1 MPRINLLPW
10 RDLERKRK
18 RQEFMF
24 AIVGGIVVA
33 ALVALLVRVQYGA
46 AIDHQN
52 ERNQYLD
59 GQIQILNNQIA
70 EILDL
75 EKQKQRL
82 KERIEV
88 IQKLQSS
95 RPEAVHLFDQLVRLI
110 PDGVYLT
117 SVKQTGGRIQIKGLA
132 ESSTRVSAFMRNI
145 DGSEWLKDPAL
156 EIIETKGS
164 ADAGANF
171 TLYANQVNNIVDAEK
186 PTKPKPSAKKTA
198 GLMTHNNKEQV

>member
-10 RDLERKRK
+10 REFERKRK
-18 RQEFMF
+18 RQEFM
-24 AIVGGIVVA
+24 A
-33 ALVALLVRVQYGA
+33 AAGA
-46 AIDHQN
+46 AVVLAVLVGFVLRFQYSASIDHQN
-52 ERNQYLD
+52 ERNEYLKGEITQLD
-59 GQIQILNNQIA
+59 KQIV

-82 KERIEV
+82 KDRIDV

-95 RPEAVHLFDQLVRLI
+95 RPEVVHLFDQLVRLL

-117 SVKQTGGRIQIKGLA
+117 SVKQTDRRIQIKGVA

-164 ADAGANF
+164 GDAGANF
-171 TLYANQVNNIVDAEK
+171 TLYANQVATQTEQPDNK
-186 PTKPKPSAKKTA
+186 KKTA
-198 GLMTHNNKEQV
+198 ANKKTAKLVMYNSKEPA

>member
-18 RQEFMF
+18 RQEFMV
-24 AIVGGIVVA
+24 AVGGALFVA
-33 ALVALLVRVQYGA
+33 VMVGFLLRFEYDAQ
-46 AIDHQN
+46 IDHQN
-52 ERNQYLD
+52 SRNQYLD
-59 GQIQILNNQIA
+59 AQIEILNQQIA

-75 EKQKQRL
+75 EQQKKRL
-82 KERIEV
+82 SDRIDV

-95 RPEAVHLFDQLVRLI
+95 RPEAVHLFDQLVRLL
-110 PDGVYLT
+110 PDGVYLM
-117 SVKQTGGRIQIKGLA
+117 SVQQTDKRIQIKGVA

-145 DGSEWLKDPAL
+145 DGSEWLKDPSL

-171 TLYANQVNNIVDAEK
+171 TLYANQVTAQNPADKVKAK
-186 PTKPKPSAKKTA
+186 PAANKTA
-198 GLMTHNNKEQV
+198 TVISKSQGGIG